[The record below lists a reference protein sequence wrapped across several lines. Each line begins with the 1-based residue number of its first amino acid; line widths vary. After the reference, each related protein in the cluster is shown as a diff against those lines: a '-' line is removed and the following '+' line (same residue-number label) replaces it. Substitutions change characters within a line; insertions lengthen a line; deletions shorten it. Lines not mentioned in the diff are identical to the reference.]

1 MRALAALATGLCLAA
16 AAPLAQPGGPAAADG
31 SPGAQ
36 ASIVGGHKADPHAW
50 GFAVALRERG
60 FGYFC
65 TGSLIAPDRVLT
77 AAHCVRSS
85 KPRRMRVIVGSPWS
99 AGPRARPSYRVR
111 RVRID
116 PDYRPRLDRRDVAVI
131 TLRTPT
137 TAPAVELATA
147 RESAAATRT
156 GKQVYSAGW
165 GARSPWGLR
174 LAKRLKS
181 TRELVYSNRTC
192 QRYYLKS
199 GFDSRSMICV
209 LGVRASRL
217 RSRFSLATTSCS
229 GDSGGPLIART
240 RAGLRLVG
248 VVSAGP
254 LPCGSAPSIYARVSA
269 ELGFIRRAA
278 GLAPGETSP

>member
-77 AAHCVRSS
+77 AAHCVRRS

-131 TLRTPT
+131 TLR
-137 TAPAVELATA
+137 
-147 RESAAATRT
+147 SSDH
-156 GKQVYSAGW
+156 G
-165 GARSPWGLR
+165 
-174 LAKRLKS
+174 
-181 TRELVYSNRTC
+181 
-192 QRYYLKS
+192 
-199 GFDSRSMICV
+199 
-209 LGVRASRL
+209 
-217 RSRFSLATTSCS
+217 
-229 GDSGGPLIART
+229 SGG
-240 RAGLRLVG
+240 RAGDR
-248 VVSAGP
+248 
-254 LPCGSAPSIYARVSA
+254 ARVGRGHA
-269 ELGFIRRAA
+269 HGEA
-278 GLAPGETSP
+278 GLLGGVGRAQPVGPSPREAAEEHAGAGLFQPHLPALLPEVGL